1 METQTVAQK
10 LEALVKLQTIDS
22 KIDELKK
29 LRGDLP
35 DEVQDLED
43 EMEGYKTRLN
53 RYQVEQKEMDENI
66 KKNKEG
72 IKEAEK
78 LIKKYQEQQKNVRNN
93 REFDAITKEVELQE
107 LEIQICE
114 KKIKQAKDEIAK
126 KKDEV
131 ERIESQINERT
142 QHLDIKKKELDGIL
156 AESQEE
162 EARLL
167 GEREKATKKIEDKNL
182 LKYYERLRGS
192 LTNGLA
198 VVRVVRGA
206 AEGCNIVIPPQKIA
220 EIREKKKIVIDEHSG
235 RILADVDIDSLD
247 ESDKPKSAKPVA
259 VAAAPTRRRKTA
271 E

>member
-1 METQTVAQK
+1 MENQSVAQK
-10 LEALVKLQTIDS
+10 LEALVKLQYIDT
-22 KIDELKK
+22 KLDELKK

-43 EMEGYKTRLN
+43 EIEGYRTRQN
-53 RYQVEQKEMDENI
+53 KFEAGQREIEDNI
-66 KKNKEG
+66 KKHKEA

-78 LIKKYQEQQKNVRNN
+78 LIKKYTEQQKNVRNN
-93 REFDAITKEVELQE
+93 REFDAITKEIELQE

-114 KKIKQAKDEIAK
+114 KKIKEGKEQIQEKKEEIEK
-126 KKDEV
+126 TDVFVK
-131 ERIESQINERT
+131 ERGD
-142 QHLDIKKKELDGIL
+142 HLDNKKKELDSIL

-162 EARLL
+162 EKRLL
-167 GEREKATKKIEDKNL
+167 AERDKASKKIEDKL

-192 LTNGLA
+192 LSNGLA

-235 RILADVDIDSLD
+235 RILADVDMDSLD
-247 ESDKPKSAKPVA
+247 EGDKPKTAKVA
-259 VAAAPTRRRKTA
+259 TPAPSRRKKA

>member
-10 LEALVKLQTIDS
+10 LEALVKLQSIDTQL
-22 KIDELKK
+22 DDLKK

-43 EMEGYKTRLN
+43 EIEGYKTRHQRHQAEL
-53 RYQVEQKEMDENI
+53 KEIEDNI
-66 KKNKEG
+66 KKSKEG

-78 LIKKYQEQQKNVRNN
+78 LIKKYNEQQKNVRNN

-114 KKIKQAKDEIAK
+114 KKIKEGKDLVQAKNEEIQK
-126 KKDEV
+126 TENLIK
-131 ERIESQINERT
+131 ERSE
-142 QHLDIKKKELDGIL
+142 HLDNKKKELDGIL

-162 EARLL
+162 EKRLL
-167 GEREKATKKIEDKNL
+167 AERDKAIKKIEDKAL

-235 RILADVDIDSLD
+235 RILADVDRDSLD
-247 ESDKPKSAKPVA
+247 ESDKPKKAGAPATPV
-259 VAAAPTRRRKTA
+259 RRRKTVG
-271 E
+271 

>member
-10 LEALVKLQTIDS
+10 LEALVKLQSIDS
-22 KIDELKK
+22 KLDELIK

-43 EMEGYKTRLN
+43 EMEGYKTRLQRHEN
-53 RYQVEQKEMDENI
+53 ELKDIEENI
-66 KKNKEG
+66 KKSKEG

-78 LIKKYQEQQKNVRNN
+78 LIKKYTEQQKNVRNN

-114 KKIKQAKDEIAK
+114 KRIKEGKELTQAKKEEIEK
-126 KKDEV
+126 TESLIK
-131 ERIESQINERT
+131 ERGE
-142 QHLDIKKKELDGIL
+142 HLEIKKKELDGIL

-162 EARLL
+162 EKKLL
-167 GEREKATKKIEDKNL
+167 AEREKAVKKIEDKAL
-182 LKYYERLRGS
+182 LKYYERLRSS
-192 LTNGLA
+192 LSNGLA

-235 RILADVDIDSLD
+235 RILADVDMDSLD
-247 ESDKPKSAKPVA
+247 DSDKPKKAGAPATPV
-259 VAAAPTRRRKTA
+259 RRRKTVG
-271 E
+271 

>member
-1 METQTVAQK
+1 MENQSIAQK
-10 LEALVKLQTIDS
+10 LEALVKLQSIDTEL
-22 KIDELKK
+22 DELKK

-43 EMEGYKTRLN
+43 EIEGYKTRLTRHEAELKDIEEGN
-53 RYQVEQKEMDENI
+53 KKHKEN
-66 KKNKEG
+66 

-78 LIKKYQEQQKNVRNN
+78 LIKKYSEQQKNVRNN

-114 KKIKQAKDEIAK
+114 KKIKEGKDSVGQKKDEIEK
-126 KKDEV
+126 TTNLIK
-131 ERIESQINERT
+131 ERGE
-142 QHLDIKKKELDGIL
+142 HLDNKKKELNDIM
-156 AESQEE
+156 AESHEE
-162 EARLL
+162 EKRLL
-167 GEREKATKKIEDKNL
+167 GEREKATKKIEDKL

-192 LTNGLA
+192 LSNGLA

-235 RILADVDIDSLD
+235 RILADVDMDSLD
-247 ESDKPKSAKPVA
+247 EGDKPKTAKT
-259 VAAAPTRRRKTA
+259 AAPAPTRRKKV

>member
-1 METQTVAQK
+1 MENQSVAQK
-10 LEALVKLQTIDS
+10 LEALVKLQSIDS
-22 KIDELKK
+22 KLDQLKK

-43 EMEGYKTRLN
+43 EIEGYRTRLK
-53 RYQVEQKEMDENI
+53 RFEDELKELEDSI

-72 IKEAEK
+72 VKEAEK
-78 LIKKYQEQQKNVRNN
+78 LIKKYNEQQKNVRNN
-93 REFDAITKEVELQE
+93 REFDAITKEIELQE

-114 KKIKQAKDEIAK
+114 KRSKEAKDLIQAKKEEIEKTNTLISERSEHLNNK
-126 KKDEV
+126 K
-131 ERIESQINERT
+131 NE
-142 QHLDIKKKELDGIL
+142 LNGIL

-162 EARLL
+162 EQNLL
-167 GEREKATKKIEDKNL
+167 SEREKASHKIEDKL
-182 LKYYERLRGS
+182 LKYYERLRTS
-192 LTNGLA
+192 LSNGLA

-235 RILADVDIDSLD
+235 RILADVDMDSLD
-247 ESDKPKSAKPVA
+247 EGDKPKSAKTA
-259 VAAAPTRRRKTA
+259 TATTTTRRRKV

>member
-1 METQTVAQK
+1 MENQSIAQK
-10 LEALVKLQTIDS
+10 LEALVRLQAIDS

-43 EMEGYKTRLN
+43 EIEGYKTRLQ
-53 RYQVEQKEMDENI
+53 RYEAEQKEFEESI

-78 LIKKYQEQQKNVRNN
+78 LIKKYNEQQKNVRNN
-93 REFDAITKEVELQE
+93 REFDAITKEIELQQ

-114 KKIKQAKDEIAK
+114 KKNKEANDLIQLKKDEIEK
-126 KKDEV
+126 TNTL
-131 ERIESQINERT
+131 INERSE
-142 QHLDIKKKELDGIL
+142 HLDNKKKELQGIMS
-156 AESQEE
+156 ESEE
-162 EARLL
+162 EEKKLL
-167 GEREKATKKIEDKNL
+167 TEREKATKKIEDKL

-192 LTNGLA
+192 LSNGLA

-235 RILADVDIDSLD
+235 RILADVDMDSLD
-247 ESDKPKSAKPVA
+247 EGDKPKTAKVA
-259 VAAAPTRRRKTA
+259 TAPPSRRKKV

>member
-1 METQTVAQK
+1 MENQSIAQK
-10 LEALVKLQTIDS
+10 LEALVKLQSIDS

-43 EMEGYKTRLN
+43 EIEGYKTRQQ
-53 RYQVEQKEMDENI
+53 RYETELKELEENI

-78 LIKKYQEQQKNVRNN
+78 LIKKYNEQQKNVRNN
-93 REFDAITKEVELQE
+93 REFDAITKEIELQE

-114 KKIKQAKDEIAK
+114 KRIKEAKEQIQAKKEDIEKTNTLIAERGEHLTTK
-126 KKDEV
+126 KNELQD
-131 ERIESQINERT
+131 IMTES
-142 QHLDIKKKELDGIL
+142 
-156 AESQEE
+156 EE
-162 EARLL
+162 EEKRLL
-167 GEREKATKKIEDKNL
+167 GEREKATKKIEDKL

-192 LTNGLA
+192 LSNGLA

-206 AEGCNIVIPPQKIA
+206 AEGCNIVIPAQKIA

-235 RILADVDIDSLD
+235 RILADVDMDSLD
-247 ESDKPKSAKPVA
+247 DGDKPKSSKAGSS
-259 VAAAPTRRRKTA
+259 TGGRRRKV

>member
-10 LEALVKLQTIDS
+10 LESLVKLQTIDS
-22 KIDELKK
+22 KLDELIK

-43 EMEGYKTRLN
+43 EITGYNTRLE
-53 RYQVEQKEMDENI
+53 RHQTELKDIEESI
-66 KKNKEG
+66 KKSKEG

-114 KKIKQAKDEIAK
+114 KKIKEGKDLIQAKKEEIEK
-126 KKDEV
+126 TETLIKDRGE
-131 ERIESQINERT
+131 
-142 QHLDIKKKELDGIL
+142 HLDIKKRELNDIL
-156 AESQEE
+156 AESHEE
-162 EARLL
+162 ERKLIE
-167 GEREKATKKIEDKNL
+167 EREKASKKIEDKSL
-182 LKYYERLRGS
+182 LKYYERLRSS
-192 LTNGLA
+192 LSNGLA

-220 EIREKKKIVIDEHSG
+220 EIREKKRIVIDEHSG
-235 RILADVDIDSLD
+235 RILADVDMESLGD
-247 ESDKPKSAKPVA
+247 TDKPKKAGTPA
-259 VAAAPTRRRKTA
+259 TPTRRRKTV

>member
-1 METQTVAQK
+1 MENQSVAQK
-10 LEALVKLQTIDS
+10 LEALVKLQSIDS
-22 KIDELKK
+22 KLDELKK

-43 EMEGYKTRLN
+43 EIEGYKTRQT
-53 RYQVEQKEMDENI
+53 RYETELKDIEEGN
-66 KKNKEG
+66 KKYKEG

-78 LIKKYQEQQKNVRNN
+78 LIKKYTEQQKNVRNN
-93 REFDAITKEVELQE
+93 REFDAITKEIELQE

-114 KKIKQAKDEIAK
+114 KKIKEGKENVND

-131 ERIESQINERT
+131 EKTNTLVAERGE
-142 QHLDIKKKELDGIL
+142 HLDNKKKELNDIL

-162 EARLL
+162 EKRLL
-167 GEREKATKKIEDKNL
+167 AEREKAAKKIEDKL
-182 LKYYERLRGS
+182 LKYYERLRTS

-235 RILADVDIDSLD
+235 RILADVDMDSLD
-247 ESDKPKSAKPVA
+247 EGDKPKSAKTPVI
-259 VAAAPTRRRKTA
+259 VPNRRKKV

>member
-1 METQTVAQK
+1 MENQSIAQK
-10 LEALVKLQTIDS
+10 LEALVKLQSIDS

-43 EMEGYKTRLN
+43 EIEGYKTRLQ
-53 RYQVEQKEMDENI
+53 RHETELKDLEESI

-72 IKEAEK
+72 VKEAEK
-78 LIKKYQEQQKNVRNN
+78 LIKKYTEQQKNVRNN
-93 REFDAITKEVELQE
+93 REFDAITKEIELQE

-114 KKIKQAKDEIAK
+114 KKSKEAKDLVQAK
-126 KKDEV
+126 KDDIEKTTLLIT
-131 ERIESQINERT
+131 ERGD
-142 QHLDIKKKELDGIL
+142 HLNNKKKELEGIM
-156 AESQEE
+156 AESHEE
-162 EARLL
+162 EKKLL
-167 GEREKATKKIEDKNL
+167 GEREKATKKIEDKL

-192 LTNGLA
+192 LSNGLA

-206 AEGCNIVIPPQKIA
+206 AEGCNIVIPAQKIA

-235 RILADVDIDSLD
+235 RILADVDMDSLD
-247 ESDKPKSAKPVA
+247 EGDKPKASKTPVTTT
-259 VAAAPTRRRKTA
+259 TRRKKV

>member
-1 METQTVAQK
+1 MENQSVAQK
-10 LEALVKLQTIDS
+10 LEALVKLQSIDS

-43 EMEGYKTRLN
+43 ELEGYRTRMS
-53 RYQVEQKEMDENI
+53 RFEAEQKELEDII

-72 IKEAEK
+72 IKDAEK
-78 LIKKYQEQQKNVRNN
+78 LIKKYNDQQKNVKNN
-93 REFDAITKEVELQE
+93 REYDAITKEVELQE

-114 KKIKQAKDEIAK
+114 KKIKEAKDKIDAK
-126 KKDEV
+126 KTEISG
-131 ERIESQINERT
+131 IENLIKERT
-142 QHLDIKKKELDGIL
+142 EDLDNKRQELDGIL

-162 EARLL
+162 EKRLL
-167 GEREKATKKIEDKNL
+167 GEREKATKKIEDKL

-192 LTNGLA
+192 LSNGLA

-206 AEGCNIVIPPQKIA
+206 AEGCNIIIPPQKIA

-235 RILADVDIDSLD
+235 RILADVDMVSM
-247 ESDKPKSAKPVA
+247 EEEAKPKK
-259 VAAAPTRRRKTA
+259 AAPAKRKKVA
-271 E
+271 

>member
-10 LEALVKLQTIDS
+10 LEALVKLQTIDT
-22 KIDELKK
+22 KLDELKK

-43 EMEGYKTRLN
+43 EMIGYNTRLE
-53 RYQVEQKEMDENI
+53 RHQTELKDIEENI
-66 KKNKEG
+66 KKSKEG
-72 IKEAEK
+72 AKEAEK
-78 LIKKYQEQQKNVRNN
+78 LIKKYAEQQKNVRNN
-93 REFDAITKEVELQE
+93 REFDAITKESELQE

-114 KKIKQAKDEIAK
+114 KKVKEGKELTAAK
-126 KKDEV
+126 KAE
-131 ERIESQINERT
+131 IEKTESLITERT
-142 QHLDIKKKELDGIL
+142 EHLENKKKELDDIL

-162 EARLL
+162 EKRLMA
-167 GEREKATKKIEDKNL
+167 ERDKAIKKIEDKNL
-182 LKYYERLRGS
+182 LKHYDRLRSS
-192 LTNGLA
+192 LSNGLA

-235 RILADVDIDSLD
+235 RILADVDMESLD
-247 ESDKPKSAKPVA
+247 ESDKPKKAGVAPV
-259 VAAAPTRRRKTA
+259 PTTRRRKTV

>member
-1 METQTVAQK
+1 MENQSIAQK
-10 LEALVKLQTIDS
+10 LEALVKLQSIDS

-43 EMEGYKTRLN
+43 EIEGYKTRLQ
-53 RYQVEQKEMDENI
+53 RHETEQKDLDENI

-78 LIKKYQEQQKNVRNN
+78 LIKKYTEQQKNVRNN
-93 REFDAITKEVELQE
+93 REFDAITKEIELQE

-114 KKIKQAKDEIAK
+114 KRMKEAKDQVQAKKDDIEKTNQLIA
-126 KKDEV
+126 
-131 ERIESQINERT
+131 ERN
-142 QHLDIKKKELDGIL
+142 QHLDNKKKELDEIL

-162 EARLL
+162 EKKLL
-167 GEREKATKKIEDKNL
+167 GDRDKATKKIEDKL

-192 LTNGLA
+192 LSNGLA

-206 AEGCNIVIPPQKIA
+206 AEGCNIVIPAQKIA

-235 RILADVDIDSLD
+235 RILADVDMDSLD
-247 ESDKPKSAKPVA
+247 EADKPKSSKAPV
-259 VAAAPTRRRKTA
+259 VTTSRRRKV

>member
-1 METQTVAQK
+1 MENQSIAQK

-43 EMEGYKTRLN
+43 EMEGYRTRFS
-53 RYQVEQKEMDENI
+53 RFEAETKELEDGI
-66 KKNKEG
+66 KKNKDN

-78 LIKKYQEQQKNVRNN
+78 LVKKYSEQQKNVKNN
-93 REFDAITKEVELQE
+93 REFDAITKETELQE

-114 KKIKQAKDEIAK
+114 KRIKEGKDKIEAK
-126 KKDEV
+126 KEEIKKIETLIQ
-131 ERIESQINERT
+131 ERSADLEN
-142 QHLDIKKKELDGIL
+142 KKKELDEIL
-156 AESQEE
+156 NESQEE
-162 EARLL
+162 EKKLL
-167 GEREKATKKIEDKNL
+167 ADREKATKKIEEKL

-192 LTNGLA
+192 LSNGLA

-206 AEGCNIVIPPQKIA
+206 AEGCNIIIPPQKIA

-235 RILADVDIDSLD
+235 RILADVDM
-247 ESDKPKSAKPVA
+247 ESMEPDAKPKK
-259 VAAAPTRRRKTA
+259 AAPVKRAPAPKKVG
-271 E
+271 

>member
-1 METQTVAQK
+1 MENQSVAQK
-10 LEALVKLQTIDS
+10 LEALVKLQSIDS
-22 KIDELKK
+22 KLDELKK

-43 EMEGYKTRLN
+43 EIEGYKTRQT
-53 RYQVEQKEMDENI
+53 RYETELKEIEEGN
-66 KKNKEG
+66 KKHKEG

-78 LIKKYQEQQKNVRNN
+78 LIKKYTEQQKNVRNN
-93 REFDAITKEVELQE
+93 REFDAITKEIELQE

-114 KKIKQAKDEIAK
+114 KKIKEGKEHVTD

-131 ERIESQINERT
+131 EKTNGLVAERGE
-142 QHLDIKKKELDGIL
+142 HLDNKKKELNDIL

-162 EARLL
+162 EKRLL
-167 GEREKATKKIEDKNL
+167 AEREKATKKIEDKL
-182 LKYYERLRGS
+182 LKYYERLRTS

-235 RILADVDIDSLD
+235 RILADVDMDSLD
-247 ESDKPKSAKPVA
+247 EGDKPKSAKTPIIV
-259 VAAAPTRRRKTA
+259 PNRRKKV